1 MNNGS
6 FTRKVVRLLSSI
18 TSPYDDYGATITMSA
33 GQWRVGV
40 GVEEAGTS
48 SLMWH

>member
-1 MNNGS
+1 MNDGS
-6 FTRKVVRLLSSI
+6 FTRKVVRLLFSI
-18 TSPYDDYGATITMSA
+18 TSPYDDYGATITMSV

-40 GVEEAGTS
+40 EEAGAS